1 MHNLIS
7 LTLFIYTTSGE
18 DIQFGGDDHPMILE
32 DIYIPGLVA
41 AHGGNGYYSK
51 HKYLRTS
58 ADGVVI
64 FYENVEPTE
73 DEEDSNTGFTRL
85 MPVECK
91 SRQTPRTWS
100 RERNR
105 QNLLRYGDYNLTDI
119 RNGLELE
126 HLTLQQQHGSSNTLQ
141 LLSIVSINGAMQQKT
156 YGSIHHYNMLVMPT
170 MKEHPTSTHTN
181 Y

>member
-1 MHNLIS
+1 MYDLAMWRVLNVHPDTGKFPKDLYTFPLPVTSDIRSITVSFGMH
-7 LTLFIYTTSGE
+7 
-18 DIQFGGDDHPMILE
+18 
-32 DIYIPGLVA
+32 
-41 AHGGNGYYSK
+41 
-51 HKYLRTS
+51 
-58 ADGVVI
+58 
-64 FYENVEPTE
+64 
-73 DEEDSNTGFTRL
+73 
-85 MPVECK
+85 
-91 SRQTPRTWS
+91 S
-100 RERNR
+100 REAVMERLN
-105 QNLLRYGDYNLTDI
+105 NLTDI